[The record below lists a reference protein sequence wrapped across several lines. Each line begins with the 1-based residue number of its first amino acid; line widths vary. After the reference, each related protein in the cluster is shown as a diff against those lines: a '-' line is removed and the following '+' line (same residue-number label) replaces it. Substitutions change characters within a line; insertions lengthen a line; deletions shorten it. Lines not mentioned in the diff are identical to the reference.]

1 MLTQV
6 AGVLTTVGAD
16 AVSVAVNT
24 VGQGSVTLYDRTKRL
39 SADGR
44 SLPLARSVVLDKR
57 Q

>member
-16 AVSVAVNT
+16 AVSVAVNA